1 MSERETWATR
11 AGFILA
17 AVGSAVGL
25 GNIWQFPFK
34 TAQFGGASFLVVY
47 LIAVF
52 GIGLPAILAEFVI
65 GRRAKLNA
73 ISAFGRLGHGK
84 WRFVGALGLL
94 TGFWILSYYSVVGGW
109 VIRYIWGSL
118 QGAYFSD
125 PTAYFGAISTG
136 VDAVAL
142 HAVFMFLVVVIVA
155 LGIKDG
161 IEKATKVMV
170 PSIIII
176 MLGLAAY
183 GATLSGATAG
193 YDYFLSPDFG
203 ALMANLGEIV
213 PFAVGQAFFSLS
225 LGMGAMITY
234 ASYINRDDSLVADGS
249 TIVVLNTFV
258 GVLAGFVVFPLL
270 FAQGID
276 PNTSGPGAVFVS
288 VAGAFANIPA
298 GRIVG
303 LVFFL
308 VVLIAAL
315 SSAISLLEVVV
326 SYVIDNHDVGR
337 APTAAAIGVS
347 LFVLGLPSALD
358 TAWLG
363 WFDTLAY
370 QLLLPVSVLLV
381 LLFVGWV
388 LGGEALSEVLKGT
401 GLGNGFGLTWLW
413 MVRVVVVIAVLG
425 TLWLGIQTLFLG
437 PEPAIVPPL

>member
-47 LIAVF
+47 LIAAF

-65 GRRAKLNA
+65 GRKANLNTIGAFDKL
-73 ISAFGRLGHGK
+73 GYRE
-84 WRFVGALGLL
+84 WRFVGALGLFI
-94 TGFWILSYYSVVGGW
+94 GFWILSYYSVVGGW
-109 VIRYIWGSL
+109 VLQYIIGSV
-118 QGAYFSD
+118 QGAYFGD
-125 PTAYFGAISTG
+125 PAGYFGTISAG
-136 VDAVAL
+136 LDALAF
-142 HAVFMFLVVVIVA
+142 HAVFMALVVTIVA
-155 LGIKDG
+155 FGIEDG
-161 IEKATKVMV
+161 IEKGTKVMV
-170 PSIIII
+170 PAIVLI
-176 MLGLAAY
+176 LFGLAAF
-183 GATLSGATAG
+183 ASTLSGAGAG

-203 ALMANLGEIV
+203 ALFANFGDIV

-234 ASYINRDDSLVADGS
+234 ASYIDGDDSLVADGS
-249 TIVVLNTFV
+249 TIVVLNSFI

-276 PNTSGPGAVFVS
+276 PETSGAGAVFVS

-298 GRIVG
+298 GRVVG
-303 LVFFL
+303 FVFFL

-326 SYVIDNHDVGR
+326 SYVIDHYGVGR
-337 APTAAAIGVS
+337 APTAAAIGGG
-347 LFVLGLPSALD
+347 LFALGVPSALD

-363 WFDTLAY
+363 WFDTMAY
-370 QLLLPVSVLLV
+370 KLLLPLSVVSILV
-381 LLFVGWV
+381 FVGWV
-388 LGGEALSEVLKGT
+388 MGREALSEVLKGT
-401 GLGNGFGLTWLW
+401 SYEEGFGLFWLG
-413 MVRVVVVIAVLG
+413 MVRVVVLAAVLG
-425 TLWLGIQTLFLG
+425 TLVLGLRTLVLDG
-437 PEPAIVPPL
+437 AIVPPF

>member
-73 ISAFGRLGHGK
+73 ISAFGRIGHRQ

-118 QGAYFSD
+118 QGAYFGD
-125 PTAYFGAISTG
+125 PATYFGAVSAG
-136 VDAVAL
+136 LDAVAL
-142 HAVFMFLVVVIVA
+142 HAVFMFLCVVIVA
-155 LGIKDG
+155 LGIEDG

-170 PSIIII
+170 PSIVVIL
-176 MLGLAAY
+176 LGLAVY
-183 GATLSGATAG
+183 GTTLSGATAG

-203 ALMANLGEIV
+203 ALMSNLGDIV

-234 ASYINRDDSLVADGS
+234 ASYIDRDDSLVADGS

-315 SSAISLLEVVV
+315 SSAISLLEVVT
-326 SYVIDNHDVGR
+326 SYVIDNYDVGR

-388 LGGEALSEVLKGT
+388 LGDEALSEVLKGA
-401 GLGNGFGLTWLW
+401 GVGNGFGVTWLW
-413 MVRVVVVIAVLG
+413 MVRIVVILAVLG
-425 TLWLGIQTLFLG
+425 TLALGIQTLFLG
-437 PEPAIVPPL
+437 SEPAIVPPL